1 MVTPSPLQS
10 TEQTKK
16 SFVTILETDSRLVAI
31 LSTMLRC
38 ASTSKTLAF
47 ESVTGFE
54 SSASNTLECLAALEE
69 YIEFMTSRHKYRMEE
84 ARYAATKLWKLLDS
98 HPVNVVAGRVADINR
113 RKD

>member
-1 MVTPSPLQS
+1 
-10 TEQTKK
+10 
-16 SFVTILETDSRLVAI
+16 
-31 LSTMLRC
+31 MLRC